1 MINECLFLPENSEH
15 CSTSQNKHKP
25 KMKLNSIPH
34 SSDRAAIIALFS
46 LRRGNT
52 KLSGKSKRQ
61 PWLMTLKVLAFGP
74 WPRLLHMAITFHCA
88 MSLPSEEAEPRATFT
103 LTKAVQPKPQ
113 SRSHTWIRVSSS
125 QLSNSKFLFSPQAN
139 NWGKTTFIRLSC
151 SYMWLGYRIPANG
164 IWKKYA

>member
-61 PWLMTLKVLAFGP
+61 PWLMTLKVLAFGEKTLAFFT
-74 WPRLLHMAITFHCA
+74 WPSHFIVPCPCHQRKQNQGQPSLSPKLCNPNHRADLTLE
-88 MSLPSEEAEPRATFT
+88 SESLLPS
-103 LTKAVQPKPQ
+103 
-113 SRSHTWIRVSSS
+113 
-125 QLSNSKFLFSPQAN
+125 
-139 NWGKTTFIRLSC
+139 
-151 SYMWLGYRIPANG
+151 
-164 IWKKYA
+164 